1 MDSHAR
7 LEGTPL
13 LENIPLLNMSDLSF
27 ETPYLPSSHVPQM
40 PPRRSYPSPTR
51 QSNII
56 DVLALSSK
64 TNHLPNKRVS
74 LRERKSSLVVRN
86 IPKNLNSFGP
96 LEKHFSKFGT
106 IINIKVSYEGDP
118 KLALVQFSHSS
129 EATAAYRSPEPIMN
143 NRFISLFWPR
153 NSENEIPFTEPP
165 KPHTSCK
172 VDSDGHINEQST
184 DNNNNAEMSTSV
196 NCEPNDS
203 TLPLSLRKQPCSGIK
218 NVSPKVLQMIENE
231 RKALCQSVH
240 NQNLLLKKLETAKTT
255 KERQNIKKLLK
266 EGIGRQGGIKP
277 TIKMMDILCGDLPED
292 QPTGNVELSANV
304 N

>member
-1 MDSHAR
+1 MDSQTP
-7 LEGTPL
+7 LEGTL
-13 LENIPLLNMSDLSF
+13 LSENIPLLNMSDVSF

-40 PPRRSYPSPTR
+40 PPRRSHPSPTR

-56 DVLALSSK
+56 DVLALSYNA
-64 TNHLPNKRVS
+64 NHPPNKRVS
-74 LRERKSSLVVRN
+74 LCERKSSLVVRN
-86 IPKNLNSFGP
+86 IPRNLNSLGP
-96 LEKHFSKFGT
+96 IEKHFSRFGN

-153 NSENEIPFTEPP
+153 NSENEIPFTGPS
-165 KPHTSCK
+165 KPRTSCK
-172 VDSDGHINEQST
+172 DNDGHTNEQST
-184 DNNNNAEMSTSV
+184 DNNDNTEMSTSV
-196 NCEPNDS
+196 NSEPNDS
-203 TLPLSLRKQPCSGIK
+203 TLPFPLRKQPCSGIK

-231 RKALCQSVH
+231 RKSLCQSVH
-240 NQNLLLKKLETAKTT
+240 NQNLLLKKLKTAKTA

-266 EGIGRQGGIKP
+266 DGIDRQGGIKP
-277 TIKMMDILCGDLPED
+277 TIKMMDILYGDLQED
-292 QPTGNVELSANV
+292 QPTGNVVLSANV